1 MTEEKK
7 YCGNCRWC
15 NRDKRNPAKMG
26 LCLNIHSKE
35 YHKAV
40 RTNTVIHC
48 PHWEPRQWD

>member
-15 NRDKRNPAKMG
+15 NRDLRNPAKMG
-26 LCLNIHSKE
+26 LCLNICSKE

-40 RTNTVIHC
+40 RTNTVTRC
-48 PHWEPRQWD
+48 PHWEPRQWQ